1 MAENFKNDIIRRMK
15 KAYEESGYYEA
26 YQVYSNVRLPY
37 PIDHTSNRVEEAE
50 QTFVGTMAEIKAHL
64 EKVKA
69 ESREKHRQDLIQY
82 DKENSEIRDV
92 LIHLAAEDALPSDVA
107 KNEEFINAAWYYA
120 LSEDEPYNWAS
131 EYSEFWE
138 TFQKCTDA
146 ISKVNKEKFNKNLT
160 N

>member
-50 QTFVGTMAEIKAHL
+50 QTFVGTMTEIKVHL

-92 LIHLAAEDALPSDVA
+92 LLHLAAEDALPSDVA
-107 KNEEFINAAWYYA
+107 KNEEFINTVWYYA
-120 LSEDEPYNWAS
+120 LSENEPYNWAS

-138 TFQKCTDA
+138 TFQKCTNA
-146 ISKVNKEKFNKNLT
+146 LKSN
-160 N
+160 